1 MCLPT
6 VTHSGPRLFARHH
19 FNVEGDIANYTDP
32 DPDALVFT
40 VSKGGGPLRNSN
52 FRSRVWLP
60 ALRAIGLSG
69 IRVHD
74 LRHTAAA
81 LFIAEGAHPLVVKS
95 HLGHS
100 SIRVTMD
107 VYGHLFPSEAE
118 ELADRLDARHRAAAD
133 SVVPLVRPIEAQ
145 PTSKT

>member
-1 MCLPT
+1 M
-6 VTHSGPRLFARHH
+6 
-19 FNVEGDIANYTDP
+19 
-32 DPDALVFT
+32 
-40 VSKGGGPLRNSN
+40 SKGGGPLRNSN

-60 ALRAIGLSG
+60 ALPRNRPFG

-81 LFIAEGAHPLVVKS
+81 LLVAEGAHPLVVKS

-100 SIRVTMD
+100 SITVTMD
-107 VYGHLFPSEAE
+107 VYGHLFASEAE
-118 ELADRLDARHRAAAD
+118 ELAHRLDARHRAAAD
-133 SVVPLVRPIEAQ
+133 SVVPLVCPIEAP

>member
-1 MCLPT
+1 MTAVMRASINGSPGAT
-6 VTHSGPRLFARHH
+6 SNPSGSPSTSINSFSNTTRSYWVAIGAPIWH
-19 FNVEGDIANYTDP
+19 
-32 DPDALVFT
+32 
-40 VSKGGGPLRNSN
+40 SN

-60 ALRAIGLSG
+60 ALRATGLSG

-74 LRHTAAA
+74 HRHTAAA
-81 LFIAEGAHPLVVKS
+81 LLVAEGAHPLVVKS

-100 SIRVTMD
+100 SITVTMD
-107 VYGHLFPSEAE
+107 VYGHLFPSEVE
-118 ELADRLDARHRAAAD
+118 ELAHRLDARHRAAAD